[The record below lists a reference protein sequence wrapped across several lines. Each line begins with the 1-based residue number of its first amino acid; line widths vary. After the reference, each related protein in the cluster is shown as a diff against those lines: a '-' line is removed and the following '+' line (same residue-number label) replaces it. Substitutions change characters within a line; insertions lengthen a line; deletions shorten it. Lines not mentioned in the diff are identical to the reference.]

1 MKIAFVHEF
10 LNTYAGS
17 EKVLE
22 QMLIEYPGA
31 DLFAVVGL
39 PKEERTF
46 LKNYDV
52 KTSFI
57 QKLPLAKTKY
67 RNYISLM
74 PFAVEQ
80 FDLSGYDI
88 VVSNCHAAAKSVITG
103 PDQLHISYVHSPMRY
118 AWDLQAQYLREAG
131 LEKGLKSWI
140 ARYMLHRLRINDLRS
155 SVSVDAYMCNSDFI
169 RRRIWKLYRRKA
181 KVIYPPVETDYFSL
195 CEKKENYYLTVSR
208 IVPYKKID
216 MIVEAF
222 ARMPEKKLV
231 VIGDGPE
238 FEKARSKA
246 GSNITL
252 LGYQTNEVIREHMQ
266 KAKAFVFAAE
276 EDFGIVPVE
285 ALSCGTPVIAYGKG
299 GALETVKTGV
309 NGLLYF
315 EQTAE
320 SLVQAVKDFE
330 ESPKKISPAEIRATA
345 ENFNPARFRREF
357 RENVETLYNK
367 FLQNGRELEE

>member
-1 MKIAFVHEF
+1 MKVAFVHEF

-22 QMLIEYPGA
+22 QMLLEYPDA
-31 DLFAVVGL
+31 DLFAVVGV
-39 PKEERTF
+39 PKEERSF

-57 QKLPLAKTKY
+57 QKLPFAKTKY

-80 FDLSGYDI
+80 FDLSKYDI
-88 VVSNCHAAAKSVITG
+88 IISNCHAAAKSVITG

-131 LEKGLKSWI
+131 LETGLKSWI

-155 SVSVDAYMCNSDFI
+155 SVSVDAYICNSEFI

-181 KVIYPPVETDYFSL
+181 KVIYPPVETGYFDL
-195 CEKKENYYLTVSR
+195 CEKKEEYYLTVSR
-208 IVPYKKID
+208 MVPYKKMD

-222 ARMPEKKLV
+222 TRMPDKKLI
-231 VIGDGPE
+231 VIGDGPDYN
-238 FEKARSKA
+238 KVKSKA
-246 GSNITL
+246 GSNVTL
-252 LGYQTNEVIREHMQ
+252 LGYQPKEIIKESLQ

-285 ALSCGTPVIAYGKG
+285 ALACGTPVIAYGKG

-320 SLVQAVKDFE
+320 SLMQAVKDFE
-330 ESPKKISPAEIRATA
+330 ESPNKYSPAEIRETA
-345 ENFNPARFRREF
+345 VNFNPARFRKEF
-357 RENVETLYNK
+357 KDHVEGLYNK
-367 FLQNGRELEE
+367 FLQNGRALEE